1 MSNVISEYMG
11 ADRKAIIRKAQE
23 GFEVD
28 LYLDQLLVETRK
40 VHNHS
45 ETYAENVAENY
56 VQNMFDAVEKEGS
69 FYGYNEK
76 SRNFDPEVD
85 D

>member
-11 ADRKAIIRKAQE
+11 DERKAIIRKAKE

-45 ETYAENVAENY
+45 ESYAEDVAENY
-56 VQNMFDAVEKEGS
+56 VQKMFDVVEKEGS

-76 SRNFDPEVD
+76 TDNFDPEVD

>member
-11 ADRKAIIRKAQE
+11 ADRRAVIRKAQE

-45 ETYAENVAENY
+45 ESYAEDVAENY
-56 VQNMFDAVEKEGS
+56 VEGMFNTQEKEGS
-69 FYGYNEK
+69 FYGYKEK
-76 SRNFDPEVD
+76 SDNFDPEID

>member
-11 ADRKAIIRKAQE
+11 ADRRAVIRKAQE

-45 ETYAENVAENY
+45 ESYAEDVAENY
-56 VQNMFDAVEKEGS
+56 VEGMFNAVEKEGS
-69 FYGYNEK
+69 FYGYRQK
-76 SRNFDPEVD
+76 SDNFYPED

>member
-11 ADRKAIIRKAQE
+11 ADRRAVIRKAQE

-45 ETYAENVAENY
+45 ESYAEDVAENY
-56 VQNMFDAVEKEGS
+56 VEGMFNAEEKEGS
-69 FYGYNEK
+69 FYGYKEK
-76 SRNFDPEVD
+76 SDNFDPEID

>member
-11 ADRKAIIRKAQE
+11 ADRRAVIRKAQE

-45 ETYAENVAENY
+45 ESYAEDVAENY
-56 VQNMFDAVEKEGS
+56 VQKMFDAVEKEGS
-69 FYGYNEK
+69 FYGYKEK
-76 SRNFDPEVD
+76 SNNFDPEVD

>member
-11 ADRKAIIRKAQE
+11 ADRRAVIRKAQE

-45 ETYAENVAENY
+45 ESYAEDVAENY
-56 VQNMFDAVEKEGS
+56 VEGMFNAVEKEGS
-69 FYGYNEK
+69 FYGYKEK
-76 SRNFDPEVD
+76 SDNFDPEID

>member
-11 ADRKAIIRKAQE
+11 DERKAIIRKAKE

-40 VHNHS
+40 IHNHS
-45 ETYAENVAENY
+45 ESYAEDVAENY
-56 VQNMFDAVEKEGS
+56 VLKMFDAVEKEQ

-76 SRNFDPEVD
+76 TDNYDPE
-85 D
+85 

>member
-11 ADRKAIIRKAQE
+11 DDRRAIIRKAKE

-45 ETYAENVAENY
+45 ESYAEDVAENY
-56 VQNMFDAVEKEGS
+56 VQKLFDVEKEGS
-69 FYGYNEK
+69 FYGYKEK

>member
-11 ADRKAIIRKAQE
+11 ADRRAVIRKAQE

-45 ETYAENVAENY
+45 ESYAEDVAENY
-56 VQNMFDAVEKEGS
+56 VQKMFDAVEKEGS
-69 FYGYNEK
+69 FYGYKEK
-76 SRNFDPEVD
+76 SDNFDPEID

>member
-11 ADRKAIIRKAQE
+11 ADRRAVIRKAQE

-45 ETYAENVAENY
+45 ESYAEDVAENY
-56 VQNMFDAVEKEGS
+56 VEGMFNAVEKEGS
-69 FYGYNEK
+69 FYGYKEK
-76 SRNFDPEVD
+76 SDNFDPQID

>member
-1 MSNVISEYMG
+1 MSTVISEYWKEG
-11 ADRKAIIRKAQE
+11 RKAVIRREKE
-23 GFEVD
+23 GYEVD
-28 LYLDQLLVETRK
+28 LIKEDCRETRK

-45 ETYAENVAENY
+45 ETYAENVAENF
-56 VQNMFDAVEKEGS
+56 VHGIFDIEKEGS

-76 SRNFDPEVD
+76 SRNFYPEID

>member
-11 ADRKAIIRKAQE
+11 DERRAIIRKAKE

-40 VHNHS
+40 DFHNHS
-45 ETYAENVAENY
+45 ESYAEDVAENY
-56 VQNMFDAVEKEGS
+56 VLKMFDAVEKRAV
-69 FYGYNEK
+69 FMVTMRK
-76 SRNFDPEVD
+76 LIITTQK
-85 D
+85 